1 MTSST
6 TKPEQKRL
14 GRVHFTALLSMI
26 MALGALAIDMMLP
39 AFDDMRAHFGLAAD
53 STRVAQVVTAFL
65 IGMAVAQIFYGPL
78 ADRFGRKPVLYVG
91 FAIYGLGALGALL
104 APTLEL
110 VLVSRFIWGIG
121 AAAPRV
127 VAVSIVRDTYAGD
140 EMAKAMSFIMAVF
153 IMVPVLA
160 PTVGAGL
167 LLVFPWQPVF
177 AAGVVF
183 VLIVAVWARALPETL
198 DPADRL
204 PIDRRAITTAAKE
217 VVTNRQTL
225 GYMMAMTMTFGVFSS
240 YLASSELIFGEI
252 YGRPD
257 QFPLIFGA
265 LAATMGVAIL
275 MNASLVER
283 IGAKRMVHFVLA
295 SYVAAALGFWAVTAA
310 AGGLPD
316 FPIFMIGMMAM
327 LSLHALLIP
336 NFNSIA
342 MLPMGHI
349 AGTASAVIGT
359 ISLAGGAFLGS
370 LIDRQF
376 EDTVSPLVASFVL
389 FGLLAQGFIAWADK
403 GNLFGATESPSP
415 PPRVIEPR
423 IR

>member
-1 MTSST
+1 M
-6 TKPEQKRL
+6 KERKL
-14 GRVHFTALLSMI
+14 GRAHFTALLSMI

-39 AFDDMRAHFGLAAD
+39 AFDDMRDHFGLAAD
-53 STRVAQVVTAFL
+53 STRVAQIVTTFL

-78 ADRFGRKPVLYVG
+78 ADRFGRKPVLYAG

-110 VLVSRFIWGIG
+110 VLVSRLIWGIG
-121 AAAPRV
+121 SAAPRV

-153 IMVPVLA
+153 IMVPVVA

-167 LLVFPWQPVF
+167 ILVFPWQSVF

-183 VLIVAVWARALPETL
+183 VLIVAIWARALPETL
-198 DPADRL
+198 DPGNRL
-204 PIDRRAITTAAKE
+204 PIDRRAITRATRE
-217 VVTNRQTL
+217 VLTNRQTF
-225 GYMMAMTMTFGVFSS
+225 GYMMAMTMTFAVFSS
-240 YLASSELIFGEI
+240 YLASSERIFGDI
-252 YGRPD
+252 YERPD
-257 QFPLIFGA
+257 QFPLIFGG

-283 IGAKRMVHFVLA
+283 IGAKRMVHWILGTYV
-295 SYVAAALGFWAVTAA
+295 VAAFGFWAVTAA
-310 AGGLPD
+310 AGGRPS
-316 FPIFMIGMMAM
+316 FVVFMIGMMAM

-359 ISLAGGAFLGS
+359 ISLAGGAFFGS
-370 LIDRQF
+370 IIDTSSQTPSARSS
-376 EDTVSPLVASFVL
+376 SPLSVSAC
-389 FGLLAQGFIAWADK
+389 
-403 GNLFGATESPSP
+403 
-415 PPRVIEPR
+415 
-423 IR
+423 

>member
-1 MTSST
+1 MTSSAT
-6 TKPEQKRL
+6 NLQQGRL
-14 GRVHFTALLSMI
+14 GRAHFTALLSMI

-39 AFDDMRAHFGLAAD
+39 AFDDMRDYFGLSAD
-53 STRVAQVVTAFL
+53 STQVAQVVTAFL

-78 ADRFGRKPVLYVG
+78 ADRFGRKPVLYAG

-110 VLVSRFIWGIG
+110 VLVSRLIWGIG
-121 AAAPRV
+121 AAGPRV

-140 EMAKAMSFIMAVF
+140 EMARAMSFIMAVF
-153 IMVPVLA
+153 IMVPVVA
-160 PTVGAGL
+160 PTIGAGL
-167 LLVFPWQPVF
+167 ILISPWKSVF
-177 AAGVVF
+177 AAALVF
-183 VLIVAVWARALPETL
+183 VLVVAVWARVLPETL
-198 DPADRL
+198 DPENRL
-204 PIDRRAITTAAKE
+204 PIDRRALTRATKE
-217 VVTNRQTL
+217 VLTNRQTF

-240 YLASSELIFGEI
+240 YLASSERIFGQI
-252 YGRPD
+252 YGKPD

-265 LAATMGVAIL
+265 LAATMGMAIL

-283 IGAKRMVHFVLA
+283 IGAKRMVHLVLA
-295 SYVAAALGFWAVTAA
+295 TYVAAALGFWAITAA
-310 AGGLPD
+310 AGGRPSFLV
-316 FPIFMIGMMAM
+316 FMIGMMVM

-370 LIDRQF
+370 MIDSQF
-376 EDTVSPLVASFVL
+376 ADNVSPLVVSFLL

-403 GNLFGATESPSP
+403 GKLLPRLTESPGSP
-415 PPRVIEPR
+415 
-423 IR
+423 